1 MVGNSSRAV
10 PLRISKFKPL
20 GGIQAQQHH
29 NPNGTK
35 DER

>member
-1 MVGNSSRAV
+1 MVGSSSRAV
-10 PLRISKFKPL
+10 PPRSSRFKPL

-29 NPNGTK
+29 NPDGTK